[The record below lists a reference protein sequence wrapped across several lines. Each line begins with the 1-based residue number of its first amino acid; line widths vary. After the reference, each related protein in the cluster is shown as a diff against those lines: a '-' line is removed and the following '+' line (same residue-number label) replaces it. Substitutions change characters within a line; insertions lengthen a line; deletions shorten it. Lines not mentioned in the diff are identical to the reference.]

1 MKSLRKRPFILQRRL
16 RSLDEFETPK
26 FVGRMERVR
35 ARREWLWRLALL
47 GAVAVGAVIGLAL
60 I

>member
-35 ARREWLWRLALL
+35 ARRAWLWRLALL